1 MRNREIFSLDKD
13 GTGYLDSNNSLTKSG
28 KALHRIIKINR

>member
-1 MRNREIFSLDKD
+1 MRNREILSLDKD
-13 GTGYLDSNNSLTKSG
+13 STGNLDSNNSQTKSG